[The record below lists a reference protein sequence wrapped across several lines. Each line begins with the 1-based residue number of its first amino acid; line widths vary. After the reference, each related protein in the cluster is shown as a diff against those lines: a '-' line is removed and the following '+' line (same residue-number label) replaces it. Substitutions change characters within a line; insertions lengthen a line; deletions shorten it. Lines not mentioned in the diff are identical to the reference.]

1 MATVWI
7 FFGSDDAIGGAAGA
21 AGAAAGGETGAALA
35 SGAASGG
42 VVAAGGAVAGAT
54 DAGMFGVP
62 DATIPAGAEF
72 GSGKIGM
79 VETTRGA
86 GFTGAGILTGC
97 SSRDTSFSPE
107 LAFG

>member
-7 FFGSDDAIGGAAGA
+7 FFGAGMPMAGIAAAAATGIGGGAPAIGATVAGAGA
-21 AGAAAGGETGAALA
+21 AGGAGTL
-35 SGAASGG
+35 
-42 VVAAGGAVAGAT
+42 
-54 DAGMFGVP
+54 
-62 DATIPAGAEF
+62 PAWPEF

-97 SSRDTSFSPE
+97 SSRETIFSPE
-107 LAFG
+107 FELLALC